1 MDNTI
6 HSDLI
11 RGHIDTIILK
21 ALYDGDRYGFDIIKE
36 IEQKSSGQYIIKQPT
51 LYSCLKRLEVQ
62 GFIKSYWGAKSSGG
76 RRKYFTL
83 TDMGRDLFIKN
94 QSEWVY
100 SRSVIDK
107 LISDK
112 DFDFASVASVE
123 QTIANAEN
131 NDAFEENKEEFV
143 SDEITETEGE
153 ETEENEELAED
164 SAEEAADADFEDEVA
179 ESQFEPDS
187 EVVSDEDATREV
199 QDEPEAPYVPDRPYL
214 DTTAIMNEMFEQQLR
229 DGSYTEK
236 LKNEEY
242 VPTESFNA
250 DTYFNDSY
258 MESSAAV
265 RAVVGDEDTDYDD
278 TDEIIKRVD
287 ASRAN
292 SPFAPSP
299 IGSTRDEEDQ
309 VPAVANEKP
318 QSPAPEPPKA
328 PDFYRYDTTI
338 PNGTD
343 ENSLVIKRE
352 YKNMLIQLRD
362 KNIVDNMSA
371 RTQTEMNF
379 SAPPV
384 ESNDPEPTEN
394 LELPDSSDIPLS
406 EMSEDKI
413 QDYKI
418 RQIENELKELGD
430 GVKIRKHSNTSA
442 KEYTNTFYYY
452 SNKLMLSHYLILF
465 LIMIPEIA
473 ITFLAIMLGS
483 AVPQKHSILFLVLSV
498 VCALIFPAVAFILNM
513 LNPGQKKRIKFSFKI
528 SMIFRFIVMI
538 EALVLVYTV
547 NLMMGMPL
555 TFSSEYLVTLLVP
568 GIMCT
573 NIPVSAI
580 IFQALYKTNKYN
592 VQG

>member
-112 DFDFASVASVE
+112 DFDFASVAAVAQNQE
-123 QTIANAEN
+123 NVNAGNENATDNAEFISAETN
-131 NDAFEENKEEFV
+131 EPADDASEESDSAHEF
-143 SDEITETEGE
+143 
-153 ETEENEELAED
+153 ENEESNFSSADPIENSEED
-164 SAEEAADADFEDEVA
+164 VQP
-179 ESQFEPDS
+179 ESE
-187 EVVSDEDATREV
+187 T
-199 QDEPEAPYVPDRPYL
+199 PYIPDRPYL
-214 DTTAIMNEMFEQQLR
+214 DTTAIMNEMFERQLR
-229 DGSYTEK
+229 DGSYTDK

-250 DTYFNDSY
+250 NTYFNDSF
-258 MESSAAV
+258 MESSAA
-265 RAVVGDEDTDYDD
+265 RAVVGDEETDYDD

-287 ASRAN
+287 ASRSN
-292 SPFAPSP
+292 SMYTPSP
-299 IGSTRDEEDQ
+299 ISSTRDEDQ
-309 VPAVANEKP
+309 MLAVSDSESQP
-318 QSPAPEPPKA
+318 PAPEPPKA

-338 PNGTD
+338 PSDTD

-352 YKNMLIQLRD
+352 YKNMLMQLRD

-371 RTQTEMNF
+371 RSQADLNLAPQIEDTRIEPSEETALPESTEL
-379 SAPPV
+379 
-384 ESNDPEPTEN
+384 T
-394 LELPDSSDIPLS
+394 LS

-430 GVKIRKHSNTSA
+430 GVKIRKHSNTSS

-452 SNKLMLSHYLILF
+452 SNKLMLSHYLVLF
-465 LIMIPEIA
+465 LVMIPEIA
-473 ITFLAIMLGS
+473 ITFLAVTLGS
-483 AVPQKHSILFLVLSV
+483 STAQKHSILFLVLSV
-498 VCALIFPAVAFILNM
+498 ICALIFPAVAFILNM
-513 LNPGQKKRIKFSFKI
+513 LNPNQKKRIKFSFKI

-538 EALVLVYTV
+538 EALVLVYTI
-547 NLMMGMPL
+547 NLMLGMPL

-568 GIMCT
+568 GILCT
-573 NIPVSAI
+573 NIPLSAM

>member
-112 DFDFASVASVE
+112 DFDFASVAAVAQNQE
-123 QTIANAEN
+123 NVNAGNENATDNAEFISAETN
-131 NDAFEENKEEFV
+131 EPADDASEESDSAHEF
-143 SDEITETEGE
+143 
-153 ETEENEELAED
+153 ENEESNFSSADQIENSEED
-164 SAEEAADADFEDEVA
+164 VQP
-179 ESQFEPDS
+179 ESE
-187 EVVSDEDATREV
+187 T
-199 QDEPEAPYVPDRPYL
+199 PYIPDRPYL
-214 DTTAIMNEMFEQQLR
+214 DTTAIMNEMFERQLR
-229 DGSYTEK
+229 DGSYTDK

-250 DTYFNDSY
+250 NTYFNDSF
-258 MESSAAV
+258 MESSAA
-265 RAVVGDEDTDYDD
+265 RAVVGDEETDYDD

-287 ASRAN
+287 ASRSN
-292 SPFAPSP
+292 SMYTPSP
-299 IGSTRDEEDQ
+299 ISSTRDEDQ
-309 VPAVANEKP
+309 MLAVSDSESQP
-318 QSPAPEPPKA
+318 PAPEPPKA

-338 PNGTD
+338 PSDTD

-352 YKNMLIQLRD
+352 YKNMLMQLRD

-371 RTQTEMNF
+371 RSQADLNLAPQIEDTRIEPSEETALPESTEL
-379 SAPPV
+379 
-384 ESNDPEPTEN
+384 T
-394 LELPDSSDIPLS
+394 LS

-430 GVKIRKHSNTSA
+430 GVKIRKHSNTSS

-452 SNKLMLSHYLILF
+452 SNKLMLSHYLVLF
-465 LIMIPEIA
+465 LVMIPEIA
-473 ITFLAIMLGS
+473 ITFLAVTLGS
-483 AVPQKHSILFLVLSV
+483 STAQKHSILFLVLSV
-498 VCALIFPAVAFILNM
+498 ICALIFPAVAFILNM
-513 LNPGQKKRIKFSFKI
+513 LNPNQKKRIKFSFKI

-538 EALVLVYTV
+538 EALVLVYTI
-547 NLMMGMPL
+547 NLMLGMPL

-568 GIMCT
+568 GILCT
-573 NIPVSAI
+573 NIPLSAM

>member
-112 DFDFASVASVE
+112 DFDFASVAAVAQNQE
-123 QTIANAEN
+123 NVNAGNENATDNAEFISAETN
-131 NDAFEENKEEFV
+131 EPADDASEESDSAHEF
-143 SDEITETEGE
+143 
-153 ETEENEELAED
+153 ENEESNFSSADPIENSEED
-164 SAEEAADADFEDEVA
+164 VQP
-179 ESQFEPDS
+179 ESE
-187 EVVSDEDATREV
+187 T
-199 QDEPEAPYVPDRPYL
+199 PYIPDRPYL
-214 DTTAIMNEMFEQQLR
+214 DTTAIMNEMFERQLR
-229 DGSYTEK
+229 DGSYTDK

-250 DTYFNDSY
+250 NTYFNDSF
-258 MESSAAV
+258 MESSAA
-265 RAVVGDEDTDYDD
+265 RAVVGDEETDYDD

-287 ASRAN
+287 ASRSN
-292 SPFAPSP
+292 SMYTPSP
-299 IGSTRDEEDQ
+299 ISSTRDEDQ
-309 VPAVANEKP
+309 MLAVSDSESQP
-318 QSPAPEPPKA
+318 PAPEPPKA

-338 PNGTD
+338 PSDTD

-352 YKNMLIQLRD
+352 YKNMLMQLRD

-371 RTQTEMNF
+371 RSQADLNLAPQIEDTRIEPSEETTLPESTEL
-379 SAPPV
+379 
-384 ESNDPEPTEN
+384 T
-394 LELPDSSDIPLS
+394 LS

-430 GVKIRKHSNTSA
+430 GVKIRKHSNTSS

-452 SNKLMLSHYLILF
+452 SNKLMLSHYLVLF
-465 LIMIPEIA
+465 LVMIPEIA
-473 ITFLAIMLGS
+473 ITFLAVTLGS
-483 AVPQKHSILFLVLSV
+483 STAQKHSILFLVLSV
-498 VCALIFPAVAFILNM
+498 ICALIFPAVAFILNM
-513 LNPGQKKRIKFSFKI
+513 LNPNQKKRIKFSFKI

-538 EALVLVYTV
+538 EALVLVYTI
-547 NLMMGMPL
+547 NLMLGMPL

-568 GIMCT
+568 GILCT
-573 NIPVSAI
+573 NIPLSAM

>member
-112 DFDFASVASVE
+112 DFDFASVAAVAQNQE
-123 QTIANAEN
+123 NVNAGNENATDNAEFISAETN
-131 NDAFEENKEEFV
+131 EPADDASEESDSAHEF
-143 SDEITETEGE
+143 
-153 ETEENEELAED
+153 ENEESNFSSADPIENSEED
-164 SAEEAADADFEDEVA
+164 VQP
-179 ESQFEPDS
+179 ESE
-187 EVVSDEDATREV
+187 T
-199 QDEPEAPYVPDRPYL
+199 PYIPDRPYL
-214 DTTAIMNEMFEQQLR
+214 DTTAIMNEMFERQLR
-229 DGSYTEK
+229 DGSYTDK

-250 DTYFNDSY
+250 NTYFNDSF
-258 MESSAAV
+258 MESSAA
-265 RAVVGDEDTDYDD
+265 RAVVGDEETDYDD

-287 ASRAN
+287 ASRSN
-292 SPFAPSP
+292 SMYTPSP
-299 IGSTRDEEDQ
+299 ISSTRDEDQ
-309 VPAVANEKP
+309 MLAVSDSESQP
-318 QSPAPEPPKA
+318 PAPEPPKA

-338 PNGTD
+338 PSDTD

-352 YKNMLIQLRD
+352 YKNMLMQLRD

-371 RTQTEMNF
+371 RSQADLNLAPKIEDTRIEPSEETALPESTEL
-379 SAPPV
+379 
-384 ESNDPEPTEN
+384 T
-394 LELPDSSDIPLS
+394 LS

-430 GVKIRKHSNTSA
+430 GVKIRKHSNTSS

-452 SNKLMLSHYLILF
+452 SNKLMLSHYLVLF
-465 LIMIPEIA
+465 LVMIPEIA
-473 ITFLAIMLGS
+473 ITFLAVTLGS
-483 AVPQKHSILFLVLSV
+483 STAQKHSILFLVLSV
-498 VCALIFPAVAFILNM
+498 ICALIFPAVAFILNM
-513 LNPGQKKRIKFSFKI
+513 LNPNQKKRIKFSFKI

-538 EALVLVYTV
+538 EALVLVYTI
-547 NLMMGMPL
+547 NLMLGMPL

-568 GIMCT
+568 GILCT
-573 NIPVSAI
+573 NIPLSAM

>member
-112 DFDFASVASVE
+112 DFDFASVAAVAQNQE
-123 QTIANAEN
+123 NVNAGNENATDNAEFISAETN
-131 NDAFEENKEEFV
+131 EPADDASEESDSAHEF
-143 SDEITETEGE
+143 
-153 ETEENEELAED
+153 ENEESNFSSADPIENSEED
-164 SAEEAADADFEDEVA
+164 VQP
-179 ESQFEPDS
+179 ESE
-187 EVVSDEDATREV
+187 T
-199 QDEPEAPYVPDRPYL
+199 PYIPDRPYL
-214 DTTAIMNEMFEQQLR
+214 DTTAIMNEMFERQLR
-229 DGSYTEK
+229 DGSYTDK

-250 DTYFNDSY
+250 NTYFNDSF
-258 MESSAAV
+258 MESSAA
-265 RAVVGDEDTDYDD
+265 RAVVGDEETDYDD

-287 ASRAN
+287 ASRSN
-292 SPFAPSP
+292 SMYTPSP
-299 IGSTRDEEDQ
+299 ISSTRDEDQ
-309 VPAVANEKP
+309 MLAVSDSESQP
-318 QSPAPEPPKA
+318 PAPEPPKA

-338 PNGTD
+338 PSDTD

-352 YKNMLIQLRD
+352 YKNMLMQLRD

-371 RTQTEMNF
+371 RSQADLNLAPQIEDTRIEPSEETALPESTEL
-379 SAPPV
+379 
-384 ESNDPEPTEN
+384 T
-394 LELPDSSDIPLS
+394 LS

-430 GVKIRKHSNTSA
+430 GVKIRKHSNTSS

-452 SNKLMLSHYLILF
+452 SNKLMLSHYLVLF
-465 LIMIPEIA
+465 LVMIPEIA
-473 ITFLAIMLGS
+473 ITFLAVTLGS
-483 AVPQKHSILFLVLSV
+483 SKTLYSFSR
-498 VCALIFPAVAFILNM
+498 AFGNLRFNIPRSCVYLEYAESQSKETDQVQFQNFHDI
-513 LNPGQKKRIKFSFKI
+513 QIYSDDRSFGACLYNQSYARNASDIQFGI
-528 SMIFRFIVMI
+528 SCDIACSR
-538 EALVLVYTV
+538 YTV
-547 NLMMGMPL
+547 HKYSLKRNDIP
-555 TFSSEYLVTLLVP
+555 SSIQNE
-568 GIMCT
+568 
-573 NIPVSAI
+573 
-580 IFQALYKTNKYN
+580 
-592 VQG
+592 

>member
-6 HSDLI
+6 QSDLI

-318 QSPAPEPPKA
+318 QSPAPESPKA

-442 KEYTNTFYYY
+442 KEDTNTFYYY

>member
-112 DFDFASVASVE
+112 DFDFASVE
-123 QTIANAEN
+123 QVNSESSEKADAYESGSDYSNEIKAVDDDDFEEADEETAEN
-131 NDAFEENKEEFV
+131 EENKDEE
-143 SDEITETEGE
+143 SSETETESDDETYPAQDDASEIAPDE
-153 ETEENEELAED
+153 EQ
-164 SAEEAADADFEDEVA
+164 EA
-179 ESQFEPDS
+179 SS
-187 EVVSDEDATREV
+187 
-199 QDEPEAPYVPDRPYL
+199 EPEVPHIPDRPYL
-214 DTTAIMNEMFEQQLR
+214 DTTAIMNEMFERQLR

-250 DTYFNDSY
+250 DTYFNDNF
-258 MESSAAV
+258 MESSAAA
-265 RAVVGDEDTDYDD
+265 RAAVGDEDTDYDD

-287 ASRAN
+287 ASRSN

-299 IGSTRDEEDQ
+299 IGSTRDEEQ
-309 VPAVANEKP
+309 MPAVTEKQP
-318 QSPAPEPPKA
+318 QAPVPEQPKA
-328 PDFYRYDTTI
+328 PDFYRYDTAI
-338 PNGTD
+338 PSDTD

-362 KNIVDNMSA
+362 KNIVDNMSVRSQA
-371 RTQTEMNF
+371 DLNL
-379 SAPPV
+379 APPIAN
-384 ESNDPEPTEN
+384 ESEGPADENALPENTE
-394 LELPDSSDIPLS
+394 IPLS

-413 QDYKI
+413 QDFKI

-430 GVKIRKHSNTSA
+430 GVKIRKHSNTSS

-473 ITFLAIMLGS
+473 ITFLAVTLGS
-483 AVPQKHSILFLVLSV
+483 STPQKHSILFLVLSV
-498 VCALIFPAVAFILNM
+498 ICALIFPAVAFILNM
-513 LNPGQKKRIKFSFKI
+513 LNPNQKKRIKFSFKI

-538 EALVLVYTV
+538 EALVLVYTI

-555 TFSSEYLVTLLVP
+555 TFGSEYLVTLLVP

-573 NIPVSAI
+573 NIPVSAV
-580 IFQALYKTNKYN
+580 IFQALYKTTKYN